1 MIDLLTSILPI
12 GLGFLA
18 KLVAIKSK
26 AADDNQKLMIQAM
39 NANAV
44 STNSARDFSK
54 GESKMASLNRRT
66 IIWVMLFLICFLQ
79 LSPVLFDVPT
89 VIEVVDKGLSL
100 FGIIQITPDQTR
112 FEQVHGV
119 IKFEEIFSF
128 LSLII
133 SFYFG
138 ASLSQ
143 TR

>member
-12 GLGFLA
+12 GLGFFA

-26 AADDNQKLMIQAM
+26 ASDDNQKLMIQAM
-39 NANAV
+39 NANAA
-44 STNSARDFSK
+44 STNSAREFSK
-54 GESKMASLNRRT
+54 GETKMASLNRRA
-66 IIWVMLFLICFLQ
+66 IIWVLLFLICFLQ

-89 VIEVVDKGLSL
+89 VIEVVDKGLSI

>member
-12 GLGFLA
+12 GLGFFA

-26 AADDNQKLMIQAM
+26 ASDDNQKLMIQAM
-39 NANAV
+39 NANAA
-44 STNSARDFSK
+44 STNSAREFSK
-54 GESKMASLNRRT
+54 GESKMAAFNRRT
-66 IIWVMLFLICFLQ
+66 IIWVLLFLICFLQ

-100 FGIIQITPDQTR
+100 FGIIQITRDQTR

-119 IKFEEIFSF
+119 IKFEELFQF

>member
-1 MIDLLTSILPI
+1 MFDLLTSILPI
-12 GLGFLA
+12 GLGFVA

-39 NANAV
+39 NANAA
-44 STNSARDFSK
+44 STNSAREFSK

-66 IIWVMLFLICFLQ
+66 IIWSMLFLIIFLQ
-79 LSPVLFDVPT
+79 VSPVLFDVPT
-89 VIEVVDKGLSL
+89 VVEVIDKGWSL
-100 FGIIQITPDQTR
+100 FGIIPITPDKIR
-112 FEQVHGV
+112 FEQITGV
-119 IKFEEIFSF
+119 IKFEEIFEF

>member
-119 IKFEEIFSF
+119 IKFEEIFDF

>member
-1 MIDLLTSILPI
+1 MFDLLTSILPI
-12 GLGFLA
+12 GLGFVA

-66 IIWVMLFLICFLQ
+66 IIWVMLFLIIFLQ
-79 LSPVLFDVPT
+79 VSPVLFDVPT
-89 VIEVVDKGLSL
+89 VVEVIDKGWSL
-100 FGIIQITPDQTR
+100 FGIIPITPDVV
-112 FEQVHGV
+112 EYIQVNGV
-119 IKFEEIFSF
+119 IEYESIWSFS
-128 LSLII
+128 SLIV

-138 ASLSQ
+138 SSLA
-143 TR
+143 RG